1 MIKELAAEHGLK
13 KFKLGYFY
21 SEVEREWL
29 RAEMRAGNVVQGLDG
44 FADLSEEELD
54 ATDRIV
60 AMAGVHPFVKLLGEG
75 ADVIIGGRSRDSAIF
90 AAPALA
96 GGFPE
101 SLSYYLGRSEERR
114 VGKEGVSTC
123 RSRWSPYP

>member
-21 SEVEREWL
+21 SEVERECL
-29 RAEMRAGNVVQGLDG
+29 RAEMRAGNVVQGLDC

-60 AMAGVHPFVKLLGEG
+60 AMSRVHPFVKLLGVG
-75 ADVIIGGRSRDSAIF
+75 ADVIIGWRSSARAIL

-101 SLSYYLGRSEERR
+101 NLSYYLG
-114 VGKEGVSTC
+114 K
-123 RSRWSPYP
+123 WL

>member
-1 MIKELAAEHGLK
+1 MIIGSAGDTGANSRVDRYVAMIKELAAEHGLK

-54 ATDRIV
+54 ATDR
-60 AMAGVHPFVKLLGEG
+60 
-75 ADVIIGGRSRDSAIF
+75 
-90 AAPALA
+90 
-96 GGFPE
+96 
-101 SLSYYLGRSEERR
+101 SEEHTSELQSLMRISYAVFCLTNKTYSHTTR
-114 VGKEGVSTC
+114 
-123 RSRWSPYP
+123 PYPN